1 MLLHASGR
9 WSVVMIIA
17 ITQADDPVQTC
28 SEFHA
33 ILAAAIK
40 PE

>member
-1 MLLHASGR
+1 
-9 WSVVMIIA
+9 MIIA

-33 ILAAAIK
+33 LLAAAIK